1 MRFIPGLLYRLRERF
16 GRRLS
21 ERHLGEHR
29 RGIGERIRK
38 RVRYS
43 LELGFGDRFRIG
55 YRG

>member
-1 MRFIPGLLYRLRERF
+1 MTSPFTRRALL
-16 GRRLS
+16 
-21 ERHLGEHR
+21 
-29 RGIGERIRK
+29 IGALIRK